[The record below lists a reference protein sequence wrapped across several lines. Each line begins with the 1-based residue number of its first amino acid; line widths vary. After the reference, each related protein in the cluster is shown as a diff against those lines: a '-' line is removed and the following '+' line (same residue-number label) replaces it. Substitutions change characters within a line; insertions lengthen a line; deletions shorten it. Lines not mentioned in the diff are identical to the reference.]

1 MNIIKK
7 MVIWGLTVEARL
19 VLRRHRP
26 FVVAVTGSV
35 GKTATKD
42 AIYDVLTAAPWHH
55 KEREIRL
62 IRKSQKSLNSEIGL
76 PLTILGLNNAWSSP
90 LGWLRNLW
98 LGACFV
104 FKRADYPDCLVLEVG
119 ADHPGDIRRVTR
131 WLKPDVSVITRIS
144 RTPVHVE
151 FFDSPAQV
159 LAEKSFLAQAVK
171 ADGALVVYADDAEYL
186 QILKDTVKEKPTVR
200 VYPFG
205 FTAGATMRA
214 QNIQIAYDEARHP
227 TGETFE
233 LCVSGE
239 IHPSGLKGTLGS
251 VAIYPLLAAAAVAL
265 SCGLEPTAYL
275 PALANYQAPRGRLNI
290 IHGINNST
298 ILDDTYNAS
307 PDATLAALET
317 LRSLETTGRKI
328 AVLGDM
334 MELGKYSAEAHRQ
347 VGTIAAGVVQQL
359 ITVGPRAKLVAEAAL
374 AQGLPAAAIQS
385 FDSSNEAAPV
395 VAAMVAA
402 GDIILVKGS
411 QSPRLERVSKALLAE
426 PARAAELLVRQEP
439 EWLQKA

>member
-7 MVIWGLTVEARL
+7 MVIWGLTIEARL
-19 VLRRHRP
+19 VLRRHCP

-42 AIYDVLTAAPWHH
+42 AIYDVLTAAPWQYQAHEM
-55 KEREIRL
+55 KL

-98 LGACFV
+98 LGAGLI
-104 FKRADYPDCLVLEVG
+104 FKGNSYPDCLVLEVG

-131 WLKPDVSVITRIS
+131 WLKPDVSVITRVS

-151 FFDSPAQV
+151 FFDSPAAV

-171 ADGALVVYADDAEYL
+171 ADGALVVYADDPEYL
-186 QILKDTVKEKPTVR
+186 QFLTDKVKDKPTVKIYSFGLKAEAAVSAQR
-200 VYPFG
+200 IRPVYDP
-205 FTAGATMRA
+205 
-214 QNIQIAYDEARHP
+214 EHKP
-227 TGETFE
+227 VGETFD
-233 LCVSGE
+233 LQLAGQVY
-239 IHPSGLKGTLGS
+239 PVTLKGTLGQ
-251 VAIYPLLAAAAVAL
+251 VAAYPLLAAAAVAEA
-265 SCGLEPTAYL
+265 CQIAPTAYV
-275 PALANYQAPRGRLNI
+275 PTLARYQAPRGRLNI
-290 IHGINNST
+290 IAGLNGST

-347 VGTIAAGVVQQL
+347 VGAAAAGVVHQL

-374 AQGLPAAAIQS
+374 AQGLSAAAIQS
-385 FDSSNEAAPV
+385 FDSSTEAAPA
-395 VAAMVAA
+395 VAAMVTA
-402 GDIILVKGS
+402 GDIVLVKGS

>member
-1 MNIIKK
+1 
-7 MVIWGLTVEARL
+7 
-19 VLRRHRP
+19 
-26 FVVAVTGSV
+26 
-35 GKTATKD
+35 
-42 AIYDVLTAAPWHH
+42 
-55 KEREIRL
+55 
-62 IRKSQKSLNSEIGL
+62 
-76 PLTILGLNNAWSSP
+76 
-90 LGWLRNLW
+90 
-98 LGACFV
+98 
-104 FKRADYPDCLVLEVG
+104 
-119 ADHPGDIRRVTR
+119 
-131 WLKPDVSVITRIS
+131 
-144 RTPVHVE
+144 
-151 FFDSPAQV
+151 
-159 LAEKSFLAQAVK
+159 
-171 ADGALVVYADDAEYL
+171 
-186 QILKDTVKEKPTVR
+186 
-200 VYPFG
+200 
-205 FTAGATMRA
+205 MRA

-265 SCGLEPTAYL
+265 SFGLEPTAYL

-290 IHGINNST
+290 IRGINNST

-347 VGTIAAGVVQQL
+347 VGTLAAKVANYLV
-359 ITVGPRAKLVAEAAL
+359 TVGPRAKLVAEAAL
-374 AQGLPAAAIQS
+374 AQGLPAAAIKS
-385 FDSSNEAAPV
+385 FDSSTEAAPV

-411 QSPRLERVSKALLAE
+411 QSPRMERVSKALLAE